1 MYYETSIGKLSKVQL
16 NNLLK
21 GKRVRIKKGTS
32 HTINLTQEQLYK
44 FNHNTSKGKA
54 LTIKLNQDQIAKQG
68 SGIIGDLVGLV
79 HPTAGK
85 LASMVGLGMKQ
96 KKGRGLAAD
105 LIGLVHPTAGKLA
118 SIVGLGANKKGNGI
132 LDSLLSNA
140 MFMSSGRGMGDNLAN
155 SLMMSAGVHNKVYQ
169 PKKLGAGFLE
179 NLAKQAAVN
188 LAKTAGKFAVDK
200 SLQLGGDYVKGKIE
214 GLGLKG
220 VPATEKQRQALAF
233 GRAKR
238 AANILAS
245 GKKPRKKTG
254 KKATPAQLAALARG
268 RATRDANRQARGG
281 ALYVA

>member
-21 GKRVRIKKGTS
+21 GKNVRVKRGTA
-32 HTINLTQEQLYK
+32 HTINLTEEQKYK

-54 LTIKLNQDQIAKQG
+54 LTIKLNKDQIAKQG

-85 LASMVGLGMKQ
+85 LASMVGLGMK
-96 KKGRGLAAD
+96 K
-105 LIGLVHPTAGKLA
+105 
-118 SIVGLGANKKGNGI
+118 SI
-132 LDSLLSNA
+132 
-140 MFMSSGRGMGDNLAN
+140 
-155 SLMMSAGVHNKVYQ
+155 
-169 PKKLGAGFLE
+169 GAGFLE

-200 SLQLGGDYVKGKIE
+200 SLELGGNYVKGKIE

-220 VPATEKQRQALAF
+220 VPATEKQRLALAL

-245 GKKPRKKTG
+245 GKKPRRKTG
-254 KKATPAQLAALARG
+254 RKATPAQLAALARG
-268 RATRDANRQARGG
+268 RATRDANKLAKMGG
-281 ALYVA
+281 ALYAAGY

>member
-21 GKRVRIKKGTS
+21 GKRVRVKKGTA
-32 HTINLTQEQLYK
+32 HKINLTQEQLYK

-68 SGIIGDLVGLV
+68 SGIIGHLVGKIHPGVGKLANMVGLGMKQKKGRGLAADLIGLV

-118 SIVGLGANKKGNGI
+118 SIVGLGAQKKTY
-132 LDSLLSNA
+132 
-140 MFMSSGRGMGDNLAN
+140 R
-155 SLMMSAGVHNKVYQ
+155 
-169 PKKLGAGFLE
+169 PKTLGAGFIE
-179 NLAKQAAVN
+179 DLAKQAAVN

-200 SLQLGGDYVKGKIE
+200 SLELGGNYVKGKIE

-233 GRAKR
+233 GRSKR
-238 AANILAS
+238 MANILAS
-245 GKKPRKKTG
+245 GKKPRRKTG
-254 KKATPAQLAALARG
+254 RKATPAQLAALARG
-268 RATRDANRQARGG
+268 RATRDANRRAKMGG
-281 ALYVA
+281 ALFAAGY

>member
-32 HTINLTQEQLYK
+32 HTVNLTQEQLYK

-118 SIVGLGANKKGNGI
+118 SIVGLGAN
-132 LDSLLSNA
+132 
-140 MFMSSGRGMGDNLAN
+140 
-155 SLMMSAGVHNKVYQ
+155 
-169 PKKLGAGFLE
+169 KKLGAGFLE

>member
-21 GKRVRIKKGTS
+21 GKRVRVKRGTA

-68 SGIIGDLVGLV
+68 SGIIGHLVGKIHPGIGKLANMVGYGMKQKKGRGLAADLIGLV

-118 SIVGLGANKKGNGI
+118 SIVGLGAQKKTY
-132 LDSLLSNA
+132 
-140 MFMSSGRGMGDNLAN
+140 R
-155 SLMMSAGVHNKVYQ
+155 
-169 PKKLGAGFLE
+169 PKTLGAGFIE
-179 NLAKQAAVN
+179 DLAKQAAVN

-200 SLQLGGDYVKGKIE
+200 SLELGGNYVKGKIE

-233 GRAKR
+233 GRSKR
-238 AANILAS
+238 IANILAS
-245 GKKPRKKTG
+245 GKKPRRKTG
-254 KKATPAQLAALARG
+254 RKATPAQLAALARG
-268 RATRDANRQARGG
+268 RATRDANRLAKMGG
-281 ALYVA
+281 ALYAAGY